1 MLIFQW
7 LDVGFLFIYLFIYFL
22 VTDILFILWSLYS
35 VGMGGNY
42 SRQIRKRIFLKIMSL
57 DVGFL
62 IDKALLVSL
71 SSGYTILSCSCNES
85 GKEGFSKYFS

>member
-7 LDVGFLFIYLFIYFL
+7 
-22 VTDILFILWSLYS
+22 
-35 VGMGGNY
+35 
-42 SRQIRKRIFLKIMSL
+42 L

-71 SSGYTILSCSCNES
+71 SSGYTILSCSGNES